1 MGGRHTAL
9 PHNFDA
15 HGLKITSFSPK
26 TYMAQRWLKLDNF
39 NHKCPRTPDA
49 GLQLWV
55 EVVGDVG
62 DVDGQL
68 MTHGVVVAVAVD
80 DWYWR

>member
-1 MGGRHTAL
+1 MVEDNYEGLRCL
-9 PHNFDA
+9 
-15 HGLKITSFSPK
+15 HGSEVVEI
-26 TYMAQRWLKLDNF
+26 DNF
-39 NHKCPRTPDA
+39 NHKCPRTRDA
-49 GLQLWV
+49 GLQLCV

>member
-1 MGGRHTAL
+1 MRACAA
-9 PHNFDA
+9 N
-15 HGLKITSFSPK
+15 
-26 TYMAQRWLKLDNF
+26 MAQRWMKLDDF
-39 NHKCPRTPDA
+39 NRDFPSAPNA
-49 GLQLWV
+49 GLHLWV

-62 DVDGQL
+62 DVGGQL

>member
-1 MGGRHTAL
+1 VVE
-9 PHNFDA
+9 
-15 HGLKITSFSPK
+15 I
-26 TYMAQRWLKLDNF
+26 DNF
-39 NHKCPRTPDA
+39 NHKCPRTRDA
-49 GLQLWV
+49 GLQLCV